1 MQSIFPPCA
10 FPSSLTL
17 AQLSGLHA
25 APMEKAIAPCKD
37 CLVEVTDPPSFS
49 CLATLFHQQPIAD
62 RVMGGEDPAAAE
74 AGAEI
79 DLLEDEDEAVGDRI
93 MEVGG
98 KDSLLTI
105 LKKTDLL
112 GNLTR

>member
-1 MQSIFPPCA
+1 M
-10 FPSSLTL
+10 
-17 AQLSGLHA
+17 
-25 APMEKAIAPCKD
+25 
-37 CLVEVTDPPSFS
+37 

-98 KDSLLTI
+98 KASLFTI
-105 LKKTDLL
+105 LKKLIFWEI
-112 GNLTR
+112 

>member
-1 MQSIFPPCA
+1 
-10 FPSSLTL
+10 
-17 AQLSGLHA
+17 
-25 APMEKAIAPCKD
+25 MEKAIAPCKD
-37 CLVEVTDPPSFS
+37 CLVEVTDPPTFS

-98 KDSLLTI
+98 KASLLTI
-105 LKKTDLL
+105 LKKPDLL

>member
-1 MQSIFPPCA
+1 
-10 FPSSLTL
+10 
-17 AQLSGLHA
+17 
-25 APMEKAIAPCKD
+25 
-37 CLVEVTDPPSFS
+37 
-49 CLATLFHQQPIAD
+49 
-62 RVMGGEDPAAAE
+62 MGGEDPAAAE

-98 KDSLLTI
+98 KASLLTI